1 MGKIRTLSLKER
13 KALREYQKSLTLS
26 FPDRVRRMIL
36 FGSKVRGDSRRNS
49 DTDVM
54 IVIDKDDR
62 KIHQEIIGLS
72 MEPIVKYRVDISPL
86 VVEEREFKEWS
97 PLMEHVRV
105 EGVELWNRKKK
116 KNLLD

>member
-1 MGKIRTLSLKER
+1 MRKTLRLSLKET

-49 DTDVM
+49 DTDVI
-54 IVIDKDDR
+54 IVVDRDDR
-62 KIHQEIIGLS
+62 RIHQEIVGLS
-72 MEPIVKYRVDISPL
+72 MEPIVKYMVDISPL
-86 VVEEREFKEWS
+86 VIEEREFKEWS
-97 PLMEHVRV
+97 PLMEHVRA